1 MPNLNINTLKT
12 NSKNHKKKKIK
23 FNDFEINTLKY
34 TDAISYD
41 KRTFCEYYKS
51 LLKTKHPLIFSFCPI
66 KDYNIL
72 IIKLCIFCL
81 SFSIYYSINY
91 FFFDENMI
99 HKIYETGGKYDL
111 FYFLPKISIAFV
123 IGYFL
128 TAIIKLIFL
137 SERNILQVRLQPNYS
152 QANDIVPTVKRNI
165 TIKYVIFFILGIIML
180 IFFWMILSSFGA
192 VYQNTQVIVLENTL
206 VSFCISFIYPF
217 FYNIF
222 PCFFRMCG
230 VKSKSE
236 CLYNFSKVLQI
247 F

>member
-1 MPNLNINTLKT
+1 M
-12 NSKNHKKKKIK
+12 
-23 FNDFEINTLKY
+23 
-34 TDAISYD
+34 
-41 KRTFCEYYKS
+41 
-51 LLKTKHPLIFSFCPI
+51 
-66 KDYNIL
+66 

-111 FYFLPKISIAFV
+111 FYFLPKISIAFA

-217 FYNIF
+217 FMNIF
-222 PCFFRMCG
+222 PCIFRMCSLN
-230 VKSKSE
+230 SKSE
-236 CLYNFSKVLQI
+236 CLYNFSKFLQI